1 MLIIV
6 AIILSG
12 ILVGVFMRK
21 RNIKWIQSLITLL
34 IWCLLFLLGIEV
46 GQNRNIIENIGHL
59 GLSALVLSVFGVVG
73 SVIMA
78 WLVWL
83 YTRRQKGDRS

>member
-46 GQNRNIIENIGHL
+46 GQNHNIIANIGHL
-59 GLSALVLSVFGVVG
+59 GLSALVLSVFGVIG

-83 YTRRQKGDRS
+83 YTCRQKRDRS